1 MIQLDI
7 TRIESDAE
15 KDPSVIGTVFGDV
28 GTDSF
33 KFSLTG
39 RAERSD
45 YVVVNHS
52 DYGPVLCQI
61 DSIIRK
67 TNYTLD
73 RSLDRISGSLVEEKV
88 IAAASVIGYRD
99 NNGLLVTPRTPF
111 EVGIDVRI
119 PDIDFV
125 KRTLGLKDDA
135 HRCAYIGMLRNTDL
149 KVMLDIN
156 SMVQRHVS
164 IMARTGGGKSYVSG
178 AIVEELMKHDVTCMI
193 VDPHGEY
200 GSMRNPADGEDTRFG
215 VEPRSYADKI
225 VEFGMNGDLD
235 VTPLRFTLRSLDSRD
250 IMELC
255 ASSESRNSLPALTK
269 AIESLKAEKDFYSMD
284 DLIQEVA
291 SGDPNKH
298 YALIRDLQ
306 ALDGIRLFAEKG
318 NSLSDLVQR
327 GKTTIIN
334 LKGYAPD
341 IQQIIVRRLATMLFE
356 MRKADRIPPMML
368 VLEEAH
374 LYCPQ
379 AENVASKKA
388 IITIAS
394 EGRKF
399 GLGLMAISQRP
410 AKVDRNVLGLCAMQI
425 MLKVT
430 NPNDLTAIL
439 DSVEGLTSGLEQ
451 DLASLPQGTAIMVGA
466 GIQKPLIVEIRP
478 RETRHGVPDIQ
489 VTEDDDD
496 E

>member
-1 MIQLDI
+1 MDI
-7 TRIESDAE
+7 TRIESE
-15 KDPSVIGTVFGDV
+15 TVRDPSIIGTIFGDV
-28 GTDSF
+28 GTDTF
-33 KFSLTG
+33 RFSLTG
-39 RAERSD
+39 KAERSD
-45 YVVVNHS
+45 YVIATHP
-52 DYGPVLCQI
+52 DCGPVLCQI

-67 TNYTLD
+67 TNYTLE
-73 RSLDRISGSLVEEKV
+73 RSIERDPENRIEEKV
-88 IAAASVIGYRD
+88 IATAKVIGYRD
-99 NNGLLVTPRTPF
+99 NNGLLNTPRTPF
-111 EVGIDVRI
+111 EADTDIRI
-119 PDIDFV
+119 PDTEFMRRV
-125 KRTLGLKDDA
+125 LGLKDDA

-156 SMVQRHVS
+156 SMVQRNVAV
-164 IMARTGGGKSYVSG
+164 MAKTGGGKSYVSG
-178 AIVEELMKHDVTCMI
+178 AIAEELMKHDVTCMI
-193 VDPHGEY
+193 VDPNGEY
-200 GSMRNPADGEDTRFG
+200 GAMRDPADSGDERFG
-215 VEPRSYADKI
+215 VVPRSYADKI
-225 VEFGMNGDLD
+225 AEFGMNGDLD

-255 ASSESRNSLPALTK
+255 ASSDSRMSVLALTK
-269 AIESLKAEKDFYSMD
+269 AIENVKARKDFYSLT
-284 DLIQEVA
+284 DLIEEVSSIDSA
-291 SGDPNKH
+291 KH

-306 ALDGIRLFAEKG
+306 ALDSIRLFAEKG
-318 NSLSDLVQR
+318 NSLSDLVQKGR
-327 GKTTIIN
+327 TTIIN

-430 NPNDLTAIL
+430 NPNDLNAIL

>member
-1 MIQLDI
+1 MVDHP
-7 TRIESDAE
+7 DC
-15 KDPSVIGTVFGDV
+15 
-28 GTDSF
+28 
-33 KFSLTG
+33 
-39 RAERSD
+39 
-45 YVVVNHS
+45 
-52 DYGPVLCQI
+52 GPVLCQI

-73 RSLDRISGSLVEEKV
+73 RSLERDSSCTVEEKV
-88 IAAASVIGYRD
+88 IASVTVIGYRD
-99 NNGLLVTPRTPF
+99 SNGLLITPRTPF
-111 EVGIDVRI
+111 EVGVDVRI
-119 PDIDFV
+119 PEKDLI

-135 HRCAYIGMLRNTDL
+135 HRGAYVGMLRNTDL

-178 AIVEELMKHDVTCMI
+178 VIVEELMKHDVTCMI

-200 GSMRNPADGEDTRFG
+200 GAMRNPSDAGDLDFG

-255 ASSESRNSLPALTK
+255 ASSESKNSLLALTK
-269 AIESLKAEKDFYSMD
+269 AIENLKASKDFYTMS

-291 SGDPNKH
+291 SIDSVKH

-306 ALDGIRLFAEKG
+306 SLDGLRLFADKG
-318 NSLSDLVQR
+318 NSLSDLVQK
-327 GKTTIIN
+327 GKATIIN
-334 LKGYAPD
+334 LKGYSPD

-356 MRKADRIPPMML
+356 MRKADRIPPMIL

-374 LYCPQ
+374 MYCPQ
-379 AENVASKKA
+379 AENVASKRS

-410 AKVDRNVLGLCAMQI
+410 AKIDRNVLGLCAMQI

-430 NPNDLTAIL
+430 NPNDLTAIV

-466 GIQKPLIVEIRP
+466 GIQKPLIVDIRP
-478 RETRHGVPDIQ
+478 RETRHGIPDIQ